1 MQSGEKKWVVAHLL
15 RLHAWPTIQNNRDSR
30 DTKKGSYHEELG
42 SVDLVSSFKQFKS
55 TKPAIRMQ
63 RCTKKGTSNTPIS
76 NVLIYQQSR
85 VGIAASYE
93 FYYIP
98 VLQFYN
104 VLDPFCKF
112 SLPLPWIQGQAPNC
126 HLCTIWQLP
135 LHTNMDSDYMQL
147 TTHQLAA
154 EDLGNIPTTR
164 VYANF
169 PLQLLDIKFLSSV
182 HQGQS
187 YVPCI

>member
-1 MQSGEKKWVVAHLL
+1 
-15 RLHAWPTIQNNRDSR
+15 
-30 DTKKGSYHEELG
+30 
-42 SVDLVSSFKQFKS
+42 
-55 TKPAIRMQ
+55 
-63 RCTKKGTSNTPIS
+63 
-76 NVLIYQQSR
+76 
-85 VGIAASYE
+85 
-93 FYYIP
+93 
-98 VLQFYN
+98 
-104 VLDPFCKF
+104 
-112 SLPLPWIQGQAPNC
+112 LPWIQGQAPNC